1 MNDVENKSNK
11 YNNHNIVN
19 YTTISSFN
27 KNNKF
32 INQKRYKSML
42 RAVQDQTKP
51 EVIFKELN
59 IDVKDYWT
67 NLYNINERSKMI
79 QQLKNKAAIYI
90 IINKI
95 SRNYYIGSANINK
108 IYTTFSKHMINLN
121 GNKIVKK
128 AILKN
133 GLNNFIF
140 AILEYYP
147 TCSSKIDNNNFNY
160 LSNTCSRN
168 LYELETMY
176 LIALL
181 PKYNI
186 LREANTSISNID
198 IDENIQKL
206 KLSFDKERY
215 SLLNKLN
222 TCSLIKTDIINNKFT
237 IPSSNIKLYD
247 INNNYICKFKNANT
261 ASHYLCCSYKII
273 ERSLNIGW
281 IYIPTIFSK
290 YLDDNYL
297 SNNNDIVKNLTKSSL
312 YYNNNKDKLV
322 RIKSSLYKLD
332 WNDKYYIRKSD

>member
-1 MNDVENKSNK
+1 
-11 YNNHNIVN
+11 
-19 YTTISSFN
+19 
-27 KNNKF
+27 
-32 INQKRYKSML
+32 
-42 RAVQDQTKP
+42 
-51 EVIFKELN
+51 
-59 IDVKDYWT
+59 
-67 NLYNINERSKMI
+67 MI
-79 QQLKNKAAIYI
+79 QHLKNKAAIYI

-108 IYTTFSKHMINLN
+108 IYTTFSRHMINLN

-147 TCSSKIDNNNFNY
+147 NTGSSNINNNINN

-186 LREANTSISNID
+186 LREANTSASSID

-206 KLSFDKERY
+206 KLSFDKERH

-222 TCSLIKTDIINNKFT
+222 TSSLIKTEIIENKLST
-237 IPSSNIKLYD
+237 ISSSYIKLYD
-247 INNNYICKFKNANT
+247 LNNNYICKFKNANT

-273 ERSLNIGW
+273 ERSLDIG
-281 IYIPTIFSK
+281 
-290 YLDDNYL
+290 
-297 SNNNDIVKNLTKSSL
+297 
-312 YYNNNKDKLV
+312 
-322 RIKSSLYKLD
+322 
-332 WNDKYYIRKSD
+332 